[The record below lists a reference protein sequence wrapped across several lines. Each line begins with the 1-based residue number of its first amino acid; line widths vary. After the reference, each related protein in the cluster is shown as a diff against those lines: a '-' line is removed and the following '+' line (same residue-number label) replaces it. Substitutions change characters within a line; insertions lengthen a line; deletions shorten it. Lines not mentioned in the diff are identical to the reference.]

1 MAILRSSEYNKIR
14 TDLLAFI
21 SLLDPAI
28 RVNSY
33 LMLLEKAIEEK
44 DLKDAEALFELVRSS
59 QDDAPSAKVMLELY
73 SLEIKHS
80 RLTGRDITELLH

>member
-1 MAILRSSEYNKIR
+1 VAILRSSEYNKIR

>member
-1 MAILRSSEYNKIR
+1 MAILRASDYNQIR

-21 SLLDPAI
+21 SLLDPPI
-28 RVNSY
+28 RLNSY

-59 QDDAPSAKVMLELY
+59 QHHTPSAKVMLELY